1 MEESCDPCFAAF
13 CPESLYLLFHTCCRY
28 LNESKRS
35 SVTSVCMFISLLQ
48 TPPRLECNWMPAIV
62 TVPIWKRHRFPFCGD
77 WSFIRLWFT
86 APTAIPFFYSFYFFY
101 SFFLI
106 SFAELLLSLTE
117 ECRGKLKKTQS
128 KRWKMKWIKTCVPPI
143 VRSWPCQNCLATV
156 IYGLLE
162 KPLSWWYLSP
172 NVFRHAVC
180 KVYGICCAINTWKTL
195 FAVCFCFVLFSSHPN
210 IPKRLAAVFSE
221 S

>member
-1 MEESCDPCFAAF
+1 MLQVLEQRVQTLKRNL
-13 CPESLYLLFHTCCRY
+13 SLYVY
-28 LNESKRS
+28 
-35 SVTSVCMFISLLQ
+35 
-48 TPPRLECNWMPAIV
+48 
-62 TVPIWKRHRFPFCGD
+62 
-77 WSFIRLWFT
+77 
-86 APTAIPFFYSFYFFY
+86 IPFANTTQAGMQLNACHSDCTYMKETQVSVLRRLIFYQIMVYCAYSY
-101 SFFLI
+101 SFFW
-106 SFAELLLSLTE
+106 FLLQGCYWAWRKNVE
-117 ECRGKLKKTQS
+117 GNFKKTQS

-143 VRSWPCQNCLATV
+143 VRSRPCQNCLATV
-156 IYGLLE
+156 IYSLLE